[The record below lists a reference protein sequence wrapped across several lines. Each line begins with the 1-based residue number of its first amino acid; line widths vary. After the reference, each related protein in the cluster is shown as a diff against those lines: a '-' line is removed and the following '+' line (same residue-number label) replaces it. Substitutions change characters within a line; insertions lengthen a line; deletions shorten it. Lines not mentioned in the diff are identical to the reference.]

1 MKENNVK
8 DVLESIGLNKNE
20 ILVYLDLIRIG
31 KSSAGD
37 ISKRTKIHRS
47 NIYDILEKLLK
58 KGIVDQ
64 IIENERKVFYPKE
77 PGDLLNYLKQKEDE
91 LKKIIPEIEN
101 IQNKPKEERKV
112 SITEGLNS
120 VKNIILNFL
129 DSKKPIDAYG
139 TPKEAVEILGGFI
152 LEFHKLRIKKK
163 IPMRHIFGADSLK
176 RVRELNEMEYTKA
189 RYFPSS
195 YSSKISTNICCD
207 KVVLILW
214 DIPVSAIVIE
224 NKQVAETY
232 KNYFE
237 ILWES
242 AKVTFK

>member
-1 MKENNVK
+1 MEENRVI
-8 DVLESIGLNKNE
+8 DVLESVGLNKNE

-31 KSSAGD
+31 KSSVGD

-47 NIYDILEKLLK
+47 NTYDILEKLVK

-64 IIENERKVFYPKE
+64 IIDNEKKVFYPKE
-77 PGDLLNYLKQKEDE
+77 PRDLLNYLKQKEGE

-120 VKNIILNFL
+120 VKNIILHFL
-129 DSKKPIDAYG
+129 DSSEGIDVYG
-139 TPKEAVEILGGFI
+139 TPKETVDLLGGFI
-152 LEFHKLRIKKK
+152 PEFHKLRIKKK
-163 IPMRHIFGADSLK
+163 IPMRHIFGVDSLK
-176 RVRELNEMEYTKA
+176 RIRELNEMEYTKA